1 MVHALVLLGFLV
13 FMGRLAMMI
22 PLASLAGIL
31 VIVSYNMSEWR
42 SFKSIL
48 KSSISEIS
56 VLLTTF
62 LLTVFIGLDIA
73 IPFGI
78 LLALVLFV
86 RMVMETTDIE
96 VL

>member
-62 LLTVFIGLDIA
+62 LLTVFIGLDFA